1 MIELKDDDYSYL
13 FCCVDI
19 DYVKI
24 SVKDFG
30 YALCIVSN
38 DNLEILTY
46 KDKKDFTKN
55 FNIIKKGLE
64 ELWSKN

>member
-1 MIELKDDDYSYL
+1 MIELKDDEYSYL
-13 FCCVDI
+13 FCSIDI
-19 DYVKI
+19 DYVKT
-24 SVKDFG
+24 SEKDFG